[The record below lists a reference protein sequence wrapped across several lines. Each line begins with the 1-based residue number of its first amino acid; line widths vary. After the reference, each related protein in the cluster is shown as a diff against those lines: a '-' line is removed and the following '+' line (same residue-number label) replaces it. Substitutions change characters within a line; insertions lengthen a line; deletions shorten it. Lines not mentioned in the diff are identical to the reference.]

1 MKRLSVILLVFILF
15 FASCVSSRHPKLSRT
30 IEGVGLK
37 SAEQLTAFF
46 MSQRPD
52 SDREMVF
59 TLASYY
65 IEECSTEGI
74 NSDVA
79 FIQMCHET
87 GYLKFG
93 NLVTPEMHNYC
104 GLGSI
109 NEENRGLVFETE
121 QLGVRAHVQH
131 LHAYGTTEDKVLV
144 NECTDSRYKY
154 VRPRG
159 KSVDIWGLSGTWASD
174 PDYSIKLEE
183 KMKLLEKF

>member
-1 MKRLSVILLVFILF
+1 M
-15 FASCVSSRHPKLSRT
+15 
-30 IEGVGLK
+30 K

-46 MSQRPD
+46 MRQRPD
-52 SDREMVF
+52 SDREMVLR
-59 TLASYY
+59 LATYY
-65 IEECSTEGI
+65 VEECSVEGI

-104 GLGSI
+104 GLGAI
-109 NEENRGLVFETE
+109 NEQNRGLVFETE

-131 LHAYGTTEDKVLV
+131 LHAYGTTEEKTLV
-144 NECTDSRYKY
+144 NECIDPRYKY

-159 KSVDIWGLSGTWASD
+159 KSPAIKGLSGTWASD
-174 PDYSIKLEE
+174 PYYSIKLEE